1 MRRAFVGMVGVL
13 MSVATA
19 TAQQRGPAVLIVTGS
34 SGEARHAQAFDAWAS
49 SVHDA
54 LTARFGVPASSVVY
68 LSEQPNRDAARVR
81 GRSDKETIRRTFADI
96 ATRTSSGD
104 QVFIILIGHGSAES
118 GAPRFNIPGPDLTAA
133 ELADML
139 NGLKGRQI
147 AIVQAASASG
157 AFVKEL
163 SAAGRIVVTATRSAV
178 EKNETIFGGH
188 FAKALDPAIG
198 DADKDGAVSLREAFE
213 YASREVARTYEQ
225 QKRLPTE
232 HALLDD
238 NGDGVGSVNTKE
250 GGDGALAATFAFRTR
265 ATASADPALRA
276 LYDQKQDLERR
287 VAALRQRKTTM
298 SADAYEAE
306 LEKLLLE
313 LATKTQSIRK
323 AEGSQ

>member
-1 MRRAFVGMVGVL
+1 MRRAISCIAFVL
-13 MSVATA
+13 ISVATA
-19 TAQQRGPAVLIVTGS
+19 AAQQRGPAVLIVTGS
-34 SGEARHAQAFDAWAS
+34 SGEARHARAFDAWAG

-54 LTARFGVPASSVVY
+54 VTARFGVPESSVVY
-68 LSEQPNRDAARVR
+68 LSEQPNRDSARMR

-104 QVFIILIGHGSAES
+104 QVFIMLIGHGSAES
-118 GAPRFNIPGPDLTAA
+118 GEPRFNIPGPDLTAA
-133 ELADML
+133 ELAAML
-139 NGLKGRQI
+139 TGLKGRQI
-147 AIVQAASASG
+147 AVVHAASASG

-163 SAAGRIVVTATRSAV
+163 SAASRIVITATRSAA

-188 FAKALDPAIG
+188 FAKALDPAVG
-198 DADKDGAVSLREAFE
+198 DTDKDGAISLREAFE

-238 NGDGVGSVNTKE
+238 NGDGVGSTNTKD
-250 GGDGALAATFAFRTR
+250 GGDGALAAAFAFRTR

-287 VAALRQRKTTM
+287 VAALRQRKSSMT
-298 SADAYEAE
+298 SNAYEAE

-323 AEGSQ
+323 AEGGQ